1 MGSAHILR
9 HLLFAILIVVGRADA
24 ETVEVY
30 ALEAMPYCG
39 IEQGQ
44 PTGLAVEILQA
55 ASRYGAPTFHFRFD
69 IPWPRAQDMIQH
81 QGNALIAI
89 IPFSRT
95 APRESHYRWLA
106 KLISV
111 QTRFYSYQRL
121 RPLASMDEAKS
132 VKIGVVRGHALIKV
146 LQNAGI
152 EQQDTGATDA
162 GNNVRKLFY
171 RRFDTI
177 ADSDLIV
184 RYHWKKMGYPAAA
197 AR

>member
-1 MGSAHILR
+1 MQSALWLP
-9 HLLFAILIVVGRADA
+9 HLLLGLLLMASQTSA

-111 QTRFYSYQRL
+111 QTRF
-121 RPLASMDEAKS
+121 
-132 VKIGVVRGHALIKV
+132 
-146 LQNAGI
+146 
-152 EQQDTGATDA
+152 
-162 GNNVRKLFY
+162 
-171 RRFDTI
+171 
-177 ADSDLIV
+177 
-184 RYHWKKMGYPAAA
+184 
-197 AR
+197 